1 MEPEVI
7 KLLLDKQT
15 ELLTE
20 KIDSTVKGIEERVE
34 KQHEALLGELKTGF
48 PNGDLPS
55 HKAAHE
61 VMIKDAKWR
70 DDLKVDAQKKI
81 LLGGIGAIFTG
92 LGYLVVD
99 FFKSHSK

>member
-20 KIDSTVKGIEERVE
+20 KIDSTVKVIDD
-34 KQHEALLGELKTGF
+34 KHQALLGELKAGF
-48 PNGDLPS
+48 PNGDLEA
-55 HKAAHE
+55 HRLAHE
-61 VMIKDAKWR
+61 VMTKDAKWR

-81 LLGGIGAIFTG
+81 LVGGIGAIFTG

-99 FFKSHSK
+99 FFKTHSK